1 MKKHFYG
8 IGLVSLAL
16 MIQACGSFVDD
27 QSRRGGGI
35 EIPNGVDADIAVRL
49 TDSAGMALG
58 NTKVFLVAG
67 ESWASR
73 IEAHQSVVVDS
84 LETDSFGIVLL
95 HVTESKMFL
104 LSRYKDQG
112 IHIALQPKDSA
123 GIDLANP
130 MPVAMRHLAKLKI
143 KSEENQKLAVFGTPW
158 RLSGDSNAGEY
169 VLDTVPQGAY
179 MPVGIESMGLQMGQT
194 TETVRFDTLTD
205 AAAVTFSDPYNLMLT
220 NFENRRLLGI
230 WDPMHVGGYWWA
242 TATVDGIASWDH
254 FGMHSL
260 NDLLD
265 SSEGNIF
272 AGVHVHFLDSGK
284 TVANFG
290 LDFSTQPVNTNL
302 SKATHISF
310 KARGTGDWVLY
321 VQTQDSLGLQNLR
334 WIHPLAVSSEWQ
346 QYEIPLDEFI
356 CESDSTQVWAN
367 DLRLGTNLFWQTE
380 TNGEIQVDDIILKG
394 LEFED
399 WVDP

>member
-58 NTKVFLVAG
+58 KTKVFLVAG

-73 IEAHQSVVVDS
+73 IEAQESVVVDS

-123 GIDLANP
+123 GTDLANP

-205 AAAVTFSDPYNLMLT
+205 AASVTFSDPHNLMLT

-242 TATVDGIASWDH
+242 TATVDGVASWDH
-254 FGMHSL
+254 FGMQTL
-260 NDLLD
+260 DDLLD
-265 SSEGNIF
+265 SSDGNVF
-272 AGVHVHFLDSGK
+272 AGVHVHF
-284 TVANFG
+284 
-290 LDFSTQPVNTNL
+290 
-302 SKATHISF
+302 
-310 KARGTGDWVLY
+310 
-321 VQTQDSLGLQNLR
+321 
-334 WIHPLAVSSEWQ
+334 WIRE
-346 QYEIPLDEFI
+346 
-356 CESDSTQVWAN
+356 
-367 DLRLGTNLFWQTE
+367 
-380 TNGEIQVDDIILKG
+380 
-394 LEFED
+394 
-399 WVDP
+399 